1 MKSTQ
6 RLAAATAAAA
16 CSLALAACSAGG
28 GVPGIPSVPGVDD
41 TGSPAVTHTE
51 RGPEPCV
58 DSSRELAP
66 PDQDPEQNPDQA
78 FCAPPPSTTPVTT
91 PPAPEPA
98 PSPTSS
104 TSLPSAPTAST
115 PGPSTEPAPTE
126 KAKAYGL
133 LHTDD
138 KNTFIRSEVPF
149 LAGVMTPEK
158 QIVASYAF
166 ERMDV
171 DFACTGPDAVAPEN
185 GHFVRVF
192 YFLGNSR
199 ADRETGLTLDVTEST
214 WSFLGEDGQTWNG
227 TIVTEAAKKCLKST
241 DGEWGGKAKPGWI
254 AGGELI
260 FDLPSTQGLLQHNW
274 KPEVGGWRFPV
285 ENANTSFRSLD
296 ERAAENFGK

>member
-1 MKSTQ
+1 MKSTH
-6 RLAAATAAAA
+6 RLAAAAAAAA
-16 CSLALAACSAGG
+16 CALTLAACSAES
-28 GVPGIPSVPGVDD
+28 GVPGLPGLDR
-41 TGSPAVTHTE
+41 TAGPATTITE
-51 RGPEPCV
+51 RGPESCG
-58 DSSRELAP
+58 DSGEAYCTPP
-66 PDQDPEQNPDQA
+66 PD
-78 FCAPPPSTTPVTT
+78 TTPVTT
-91 PPAPEPA
+91 PPA

-149 LAGVMTPEK
+149 LAGVVTPEK